1 MPWNDNKGSGGGGG
15 PWGGGG
21 NNSNGNK
28 PSGGGDSP
36 WGKPGGGNQPGNK
49 PTGGGSG
56 GGGGGKDRP
65 DLEETLRRMQDRF
78 KRKDGGG
85 NGGGGNFGRG
95 GSGGSGRGFG
105 MAGLVII
112 LAIGI
117 VGWLF
122 TGIYQVN
129 EQERAVVLRFGTF
142 HRYEEPGFRIRLP
155 NPIERHIVVPV
166 NTEIRTEIGGGNSQ
180 NLMLTGDENIIDI
193 DFVINWRVY
202 EPRDYLFNVV
212 DVENSSGANVLI
224 EQIGESAM
232 REIVGTSAFEP
243 ITTTG
248 RTVVETRTRDLM
260 QQTLNS
266 YKAGVE
272 VISIS
277 LRGASA
283 PDEVV
288 NVQREVSSAEQDKAK
303 REAEAIAYR
312 NKVVPEAE
320 GQAQRTIQEAEGYKA
335 ASVANARGEADR
347 FNLVYDQYRAAPR
360 VTRERMFL
368 ETMEKVIGRTEQ
380 TILDGKSGAVPIL
393 PLDQLRGRQQP
404 TQGQ

>member
-15 PWGGGG
+15 PWGSGG
-21 NNSNGNK
+21 NNNNN
-28 PSGGGDSP
+28 GGGGGESP
-36 WGKPGGGNQPGNK
+36 WGKPGGGSNGPGNK
-49 PTGGGSG
+49 PGGGSN
-56 GGGGGKDRP
+56 KDRP
-65 DLEETLRRMQDRF
+65 DLEETLRRMQERF

-85 NGGGGNFGRG
+85 SGGGSNGGGAGRG
-95 GSGGSGRGFG
+95 SSFG
-105 MAGLVII
+105 AAGLVII

-166 NTEIRTEIGGGNSQ
+166 NTEIRTEIGGTNVA

-193 DFVINWRVY
+193 DFVINWRVF

-212 DVENSSGANVLI
+212 DVEGGNPDNHVLV

-248 RTVVETRTRDLM
+248 RTTVETRVRDLM

-266 YKAGVE
+266 YKAGIE

-283 PDEVV
+283 PEEVV

-347 FNLVYDQYRAAPR
+347 FNLVYEQYRAAPR

-368 ETMEKVIGRTEQ
+368 ETMEKVMGRTDQ
-380 TILDGKSGAVPIL
+380 IILDNKSGAVPIL
-393 PLDQLRGRQQP
+393 PLDQLRGRQTP
-404 TQGQ
+404 QGQ

>member
-21 NNSNGNK
+21 NNNNGE
-28 PSGGGDSP
+28 SP
-36 WGKPGGGNQPGNK
+36 WGKPGGGNK
-49 PTGGGSG
+49 PGGS

-65 DLEETLRRMQDRF
+65 DLEETLRRMQERF

-85 NGGGGNFGRG
+85 SNG
-95 GSGGSGRGFG
+95 GSGGGGGLGRGRSFG
-105 MAGLVII
+105 AMGLIII
-112 LAIGI
+112 LAIGV

-166 NTEIRTEIGGGNSQ
+166 NTEIRTEIGGTNTA

-193 DFVINWRVY
+193 DFVINWRVF

-212 DVENSSGANVLI
+212 DVEGGNPDNHVLV

-248 RTVVETRTRDLM
+248 RTVVETRVRDLM

-266 YKAGVE
+266 YKAGIE
-272 VISIS
+272 VISSS

-283 PDEVV
+283 PEEVV
-288 NVQREVSSAEQDKAK
+288 SVQREVSSAEQDKAK

-320 GQAQRTIQEAEGYKA
+320 GQAQRVIQEAEGYKA

-347 FNLVYDQYRAAPR
+347 FNLVYEQYRAAPR

-368 ETMEKVIGRTEQ
+368 ETMEKVIGRTDQ
-380 TILDGKSGAVPIL
+380 VILDGKSGAVPIL
-393 PLDQLRGRQQP
+393 PLDQLRGRQQTP
-404 TQGQ
+404 QGQ

>member
-21 NNSNGNK
+21 GGNNNNNNGE
-28 PSGGGDSP
+28 SP
-36 WGKPGGGNQPGNK
+36 WGKPGGGGNK
-49 PTGGGSG
+49 PG
-56 GGGGGKDRP
+56 GGGGNKDRP
-65 DLEETLRRMQDRF
+65 DLEETLRRMQERF

-85 NGGGGNFGRG
+85 SNG
-95 GSGGSGRGFG
+95 GSGGGGGLGRGRSFG
-105 MAGLVII
+105 AMGLIII

-166 NTEIRTEIGGGNSQ
+166 NTEIRTEIGGTNAA

-193 DFVINWRVY
+193 DFVINGRVF

-212 DVENSSGANVLI
+212 DVEGGSPDNHVLV

-248 RTVVETRTRDLM
+248 RTTVETRVRDLM

-266 YKAGVE
+266 YKAGIE

-283 PDEVV
+283 PEEVV

-320 GQAQRTIQEAEGYKA
+320 GQAQRVIQEAEGYKA

-347 FNLVYDQYRAAPR
+347 FNLVYEQYRAAPR

-368 ETMEKVIGRTEQ
+368 ETMEKVMGRTDQ
-380 TILDGKSGAVPIL
+380 IILDNKTGAVPIL

-404 TQGQ
+404 QGQ

>member
-21 NNSNGNK
+21 NNNNN
-28 PSGGGDSP
+28 GGGGGESP
-36 WGKPGGGNQPGNK
+36 WGKPGGGPNGPGNK
-49 PTGGGSG
+49 PGGGGSN
-56 GGGGGKDRP
+56 KDRP
-65 DLEETLRRMQDRF
+65 DLEETLRRMQERF

-85 NGGGGNFGRG
+85 SGGGSNGGGAGRG
-95 GSGGSGRGFG
+95 RSFG
-105 MAGLVII
+105 AAGLVII

-166 NTEIRTEIGGGNSQ
+166 NTEIRTEIGGTNAA

-193 DFVINWRVY
+193 DFVINWRVF

-212 DVENSSGANVLI
+212 DVEGGNPDNHVLV

-248 RTVVETRTRDLM
+248 RTTVETRVRDLM

-266 YKAGVE
+266 YKAGIE

-283 PDEVV
+283 PEEVV

-347 FNLVYDQYRAAPR
+347 FNLVYEQYRAAPR

-368 ETMEKVIGRTEQ
+368 ETMEKVMGRTDQ
-380 TILDGKSGAVPIL
+380 IILDNKSGAVPIL
-393 PLDQLRGRQQP
+393 PLDQLRGRQTP
-404 TQGQ
+404 QGQ

>member
-21 NNSNGNK
+21 NNNNGE
-28 PSGGGDSP
+28 SP
-36 WGKPGGGNQPGNK
+36 WGKPGGGNK
-49 PTGGGSG
+49 PGGS

-65 DLEETLRRMQDRF
+65 DLEETLRRMQERF

-85 NGGGGNFGRG
+85 SNG
-95 GSGGSGRGFG
+95 GSGGGGGLGRGRSFG
-105 MAGLVII
+105 AMGLIII
-112 LAIGI
+112 LAIGV

-166 NTEIRTEIGGGNSQ
+166 NTEIRTEIGGTNTA

-193 DFVINWRVY
+193 DFVINWRVF

-212 DVENSSGANVLI
+212 DVEGGNPDNHVLV

-248 RTVVETRTRDLM
+248 RTVVETRVRDLM

-266 YKAGVE
+266 YKAGIE

-283 PDEVV
+283 PEEVV
-288 NVQREVSSAEQDKAK
+288 SVQREVSSAEQDKAK

-320 GQAQRTIQEAEGYKA
+320 GQAQRVIQEAEGYKA

-347 FNLVYDQYRAAPR
+347 FNLVYEQYRAAPR

-368 ETMEKVIGRTEQ
+368 ETMEKVIGRTDQ
-380 TILDGKSGAVPIL
+380 VILDGKSGAVPIL
-393 PLDQLRGRQQP
+393 PLDQLRGRQQTP
-404 TQGQ
+404 QGQ

>member
-21 NNSNGNK
+21 GGNNNN
-28 PSGGGDSP
+28 GDSP
-36 WGKPGGGNQPGNK
+36 WGKPGGNPGNK
-49 PTGGGSG
+49 PGGGGSG
-56 GGGGGKDRP
+56 GGNKDRP
-65 DLEETLRRMQDRF
+65 DLEETLRRMQERF

-85 NGGGGNFGRG
+85 SNGSGGGGGLGRG
-95 GSGGSGRGFG
+95 RSFG
-105 MAGLVII
+105 AAGLIII
-112 LAIGI
+112 LAIGV

-155 NPIERHIVVPV
+155 NPIERHVIVPV
-166 NTEIRTEIGGGNSQ
+166 NTEIRTEIGGNNTA

-202 EPRDYLFNVV
+202 EPRDYLFKVV
-212 DVENSSGANVLI
+212 DVEGANPDNHVLI

-232 REIVGTSAFEP
+232 REVVGTSAFEP

-248 RTVVETRTRDLM
+248 RTVVETRVRDLM

-266 YKAGVE
+266 YQAGVE
-272 VISIS
+272 IISIS

-283 PDEVV
+283 PEEVV
-288 NVQREVSSAEQDKAK
+288 SVQREVSSAEQDKAK

-320 GQAQRTIQEAEGYKA
+320 GQAQRVIQEAEGYKA

-347 FNLVYDQYRAAPR
+347 FNLVYDQYRTAPR

-368 ETMEKVIGRTEQ
+368 ETMERVLGRTDQ
-380 TILDGKSGAVPIL
+380 VILDNKAGAVPIL

-404 TQGQ
+404 QGQ

>member
-15 PWGGGG
+15 PWGGG
-21 NNSNGNK
+21 NNNNN
-28 PSGGGDSP
+28 GGGGGESP
-36 WGKPGGGNQPGNK
+36 WGKPGGGNK
-49 PTGGGSG
+49 PGGGSG
-56 GGGGGKDRP
+56 GGGGGGNKDRP
-65 DLEETLRRMQDRF
+65 DLEETLRRMQERF

-85 NGGGGNFGRG
+85 SSGGGAGGGGAFGRG
-95 GSGGSGRGFG
+95 GRGLG
-105 MAGLVII
+105 ATGLIII

-142 HRYEEPGFRIRLP
+142 HRYEEPGFKIRLP
-155 NPIERHIVVPV
+155 NPIERHIIVPV
-166 NTEIRTEIGGGNSQ
+166 NTEIRTEIGGTNVA

-193 DFVINWRVY
+193 DFVINWRVF
-202 EPRDYLFNVV
+202 EPRDYLFKVV
-212 DVENSSGANVLI
+212 DVEGGDPNNHVLI

-248 RTVVETRTRDLM
+248 RTVVETRVRDLM

-266 YKAGVE
+266 YQAGVE
-272 VISIS
+272 IISIS

-283 PDEVV
+283 PEEVV
-288 NVQREVSSAEQDKAK
+288 SVQREVSSAEQDKAK

-320 GQAQRTIQEAEGYKA
+320 GQAQRMIQEAEGYKA

-347 FNLVYDQYRAAPR
+347 FNLVYDQYRSAPR

-368 ETMEKVIGRTEQ
+368 ETMEKVMGRTDQ
-380 TILDGKSGAVPIL
+380 IILDNKSGAVPIL

-404 TQGQ
+404 QGQ

>member
-1 MPWNDNKGSGGGGG
+1 MPWNDNKGGGGGGG

-21 NNSNGNK
+21 GNNN
-28 PSGGGDSP
+28 GGGESP
-36 WGKPGGGNQPGNK
+36 WGKPGGNK
-49 PTGGGSG
+49 PSGGGSG
-56 GGGGGKDRP
+56 GGGGNKDRP
-65 DLEETLRRMQDRF
+65 DLEETLRRMQERF

-85 NGGGGNFGRG
+85 NSGG
-95 GSGGSGRGFG
+95 GSGGGVFGGRGG
-105 MAGLVII
+105 RGLGATGLIII

-142 HRYEEPGFRIRLP
+142 HRYEEPGFKIRLP

-166 NTEIRTEIGGGNSQ
+166 NTEIRTELGGANVA

-193 DFVINWRVY
+193 DFVINWRVF
-202 EPRDYLFNVV
+202 EPRDYLFKVV
-212 DVENSSGANVLI
+212 DVEGGDPNNHVLI

-248 RTVVETRTRDLM
+248 RTVVETRVRDLM

-266 YKAGVE
+266 YQAGVE
-272 VISIS
+272 IISIS

-283 PDEVV
+283 PEEVV
-288 NVQREVSSAEQDKAK
+288 SVQREVSSAEQDKAK

-320 GQAQRTIQEAEGYKA
+320 GQAQRVIQEAEGYKA
-335 ASVANARGEADR
+335 ASVANSRGEADR
-347 FNLVYDQYRAAPR
+347 FNLVYEQYRSAPR

-368 ETMEKVIGRTEQ
+368 ETMERVLGRTDQ
-380 TILDGKSGAVPIL
+380 IILDNKSGAVPIL

-404 TQGQ
+404 QGQ